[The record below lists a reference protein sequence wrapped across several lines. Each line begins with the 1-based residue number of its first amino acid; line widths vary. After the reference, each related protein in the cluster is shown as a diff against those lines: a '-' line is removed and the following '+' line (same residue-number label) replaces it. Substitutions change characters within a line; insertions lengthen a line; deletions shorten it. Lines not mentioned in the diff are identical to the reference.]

1 MILLE
6 TDIIGSVVW
15 FVLFFALIFVY
26 PRIMLSQLIFKL
38 EQSAVKIENMS
49 QDTIRLVGKKV
60 DGSGSKE
67 LKAKLEQFSDFF
79 VVEPSSID
87 PYGLVK
93 KIDHTVR
100 GMEKRFDEF
109 AEELAPN
116 KSYNERQEINYGM
129 RASIG
134 LRQISKIVRH
144 YVETAKKFKNL
155 QIAMIL
161 QMQLPLI
168 EEIAKSEQKG
178 AEAFVNSWPIGDSI
192 GPLSAVALI
201 EKSKEIAEDTMM
213 CEMVIEGRKCFVLKA
228 KGPSPHLG
236 RDDEAIEK
244 IMKKNKIARVI
255 TIDAGLKLEGEKSGS
270 VAEGVGFA
278 MGGWGQRELI
288 ENYLL
293 PRKMEIDSIVVKVG
307 MTEAIAP
314 MAKDVYDSIP
324 RVHEFVTRAVKRAK
338 KGQKVIIIGVGNSS
352 GTGNTKKECEGVKKL
367 VDEFDKKKKAEEAKK
382 KKGGWF

>member
-1 MILLE
+1 
-6 TDIIGSVVW
+6 
-15 FVLFFALIFVY
+15 
-26 PRIMLSQLIFKL
+26 
-38 EQSAVKIENMS
+38 
-49 QDTIRLVGKKV
+49 
-60 DGSGSKE
+60 
-67 LKAKLEQFSDFF
+67 
-79 VVEPSSID
+79 
-87 PYGLVK
+87 
-93 KIDHTVR
+93 
-100 GMEKRFDEF
+100 ME
-109 AEELAPN
+109 
-116 KSYNERQEINYGM
+116 
-129 RASIG
+129 
-134 LRQISKIVRH
+134 IS
-144 YVETAKKFKNL
+144 KKFKNL

-213 CEMVIEGRKCFVLKA
+213 GEMVIEGRKCFVLKA

-314 MAKDVYDSIP
+314 MTKDIYDSIP

-352 GTGNTKKECEGVKKL
+352 GTGNNKNELQNVKKL